1 VRGMRRV
8 ATGWVLVL
16 CVVALLGGG
25 CKKMGPSPL
34 DGSDLD
40 RASGGLG
47 EGGLGGRGSM
57 ARAQRGELPEEDGI
71 LKDVRFGYDAAD
83 LDGEAQRIAD
93 QNVAWLRANPN
104 AKVELEGH
112 CDDRGTIEYN
122 LALGSRRAKSAKD
135 YLITNGIV
143 SGRIS
148 TISYGKELP
157 LCHEQTETCY
167 ARNRRVHFVVLGQ

>member
-1 VRGMRRV
+1 MRRLGAGAV
-8 ATGWVLVL
+8 VVL

-25 CKKMGPSPL
+25 CKKKGPSPL

-40 RASGGLG
+40 TAGGGLG

-57 ARAQRGELPEEDGI
+57 ARAQRGQMPEEDGI
-71 LKDVRFGYDAAD
+71 LKDVHFGYDASD
-83 LDGEAQRIAD
+83 LDGGAQSVVE
-93 QNVAWLRANPN
+93 QNAAWLRENPN

-122 LALGSRRAKSAKD
+122 LALGSRRAKAAKD
-135 YLITNGIV
+135 ALVTNGIA